1 MERVGETML
10 KTSLGKIKVPKRKS
24 GIEPTQGLRPPHH
37 KKAHSLYK
45 KAHVWCKSSK
55 FYNNNG
61 FF

>member
-24 GIEPTQGLRPPHH
+24 GIEPTQGLSPPPHH

-45 KAHVWCKSSK
+45 KAH
-55 FYNNNG
+55 F
-61 FF
+61 